1 MLETTLG
8 DPPKRVRDT
17 GSPWQFLGDSFWAVE
32 VKILYCSCLK
42 NVPGACF
49 LNKICSKCCFIIQ
62 LSYHKKMSKWKRKG
76 KFRAAELY
84 CRAVLARE
92 DDGLCWAC
100 RTYYELWLRLTASC
114 ILTRRNAVAKVL
126 SSGICQKKKKTDIG
140 VQFLKSVEKKRE
152 GEPLFSW
159 HETVHSLYKRR
170 RTVSERNRN
179 SHSP

>member
-126 SSGICQKKKKTDIG
+126 SSGICQKKNRYWCSVPQIG
-140 VQFLKSVEKKRE
+140 GEKERRGTVVQLA
-152 GEPLFSW
+152 
-159 HETVHSLYKRR
+159 
-170 RTVSERNRN
+170 RN
-179 SHSP
+179 SPLSV